1 MQSENKQRLKTGAR
15 DALYILVAAIVMG
28 FAYTA
33 IMKKGFFFRPEGQ
46 VYGAVAPVFV
56 SYEEAVQLFKSGGV
70 LFVDARHEYDYSQ
83 GHIKGAINV
92 PLADFKLQ
100 NSPLSDIKREH
111 PIVTYCDGAE
121 CNSSIELAKL
131 LSAAGFT
138 KVKMFFGG
146 WNEWQSHNQPSE
158 KVNP

>member
-70 LFVDARHEYDYSQ
+70 LFVDARHEYERPIRNRV
-83 GHIKGAINV
+83 GRAVGASPKCNRKNQDV
-92 PLADFKLQ
+92 LQ
-100 NSPLSDIKREH
+100 LSPQHLIHHR
-111 PIVTYCDGAE
+111 
-121 CNSSIELAKL
+121 
-131 LSAAGFT
+131 
-138 KVKMFFGG
+138 
-146 WNEWQSHNQPSE
+146 
-158 KVNP
+158 